1 MNETTEM
8 TPEEKDAQ
16 EARLESLAR
25 TLLAKRSEAIEH
37 RAASGIEK
45 HWREWQRAFDGVDG
59 TVGKDG
65 MLDFAT
71 GEAWLPNLKNQQR
84 RSKVIVNI
92 IRGKCETAEGRFSE
106 IQLPSDDRNW
116 GLLNTKVPQSV
127 SKPSVV
133 AGLVSQ
139 PQQPPEDPMA
149 QDPQVPPKPPVDQA
163 KSIKD
168 DLEKRRSGMEE
179 EIDDQLSECGF
190 NGESRKVIR
199 SAVRF
204 GTGILKGPNVIKTIS
219 RAWTRQ
225 TDESGTTYVLQSA
238 ENLKPASKWVSNWDV
253 YPDPNCGNE
262 PKRGAYIWERD
273 HILPRE
279 IKNLKGI
286 PGYKEEQLAKVLQ
299 EAPKRTTVDI
309 DKGGTYQAKTS
320 SLTKGAPYE
329 RWEYY
334 GDIDREDLEAM
345 GCQCDEALGDTISA
359 CVVFINDVPVKAAN
373 NMLDTGELP
382 YDFFQ
387 WVEIEDSPWGM
398 GEPGKI
404 IWQQRIITAA
414 WREMMN
420 NAGASSGPIVIMGE
434 GVEPEDG
441 DWTLSGNK
449 VWIDT
454 TENGDVSKAF
464 RQFQLTNNQ
473 AELEKIIL
481 LALKFTDLES
491 GTPALAQGEK
501 GSSPETLG
509 GMQMLMAAADTT
521 RRNQVKHYD
530 DHITRPHIT
539 RYYHWNMMYNDKEE
553 IKGDFEVDAR
563 GTSVLLVRDQTAQS
577 LMQILSLRADPEVN
591 LQVDWGKTIRQL
603 FQALHLDVLKPAEE
617 VEAERAKVQPTP
629 PVQVQVAQVREQGA
643 MAREQLKAKELAD
656 HAAADAAMAMEDHK
670 IKTSEAEKERQNKI
684 ALAMINEQMQSIELS
699 SVEKQVLDK
708 IKAELAKTSMSLSVQ
723 KDLSLA
729 SHTVDLHK
737 HATPQVA
744 KPAFE
749 PRGRAPNGQAFT
761 K

>member
-1 MNETTEM
+1 M
-8 TPEEKDAQ
+8 DALQ
-16 EARLESLAR
+16 
-25 TLLAKRSEAIEH
+25 
-37 RAASGIEK
+37 
-45 HWREWQRAFDGVDG
+45 D
-59 TVGKDG
+59 
-65 MLDFAT
+65 
-71 GEAWLPNLKNQQR
+71 QQ
-84 RSKVIVNI
+84 N
-92 IRGKCETAEGRFSE
+92 
-106 IQLPSDDRNW
+106 
-116 GLLNTKVPQSV
+116 PQ
-127 SKPSVV
+127 
-133 AGLVSQ
+133 
-139 PQQPPEDPMA
+139 
-149 QDPQVPPKPPVDQA
+149 PKPPVDQA
-163 KSIKD
+163 KAEKD

-204 GTGILKGPNVIKTIS
+204 GTGILKGPNVIKTVR
-219 RAWTRQ
+219 RAWVKQ
-225 TDESGTTYVLQSA
+225 SDESGTAYVMQSA

-253 YPDPNCGNE
+253 YPAPHCGND

-279 IKNLKGI
+279 VKNLKGI
-286 PGYKEEQLAKVLQ
+286 PGYQDRQLAKVLD

-309 DKGGTYQAKTS
+309 DKGEAFHAKTS

-334 GDIDREDLEAM
+334 GDIEREDLEAM
-345 GCQCDEALGDTISA
+345 GCRCDQALGDTISA
-359 CVVFINDVPVKAAN
+359 CVVFINDIPVKAVN
-373 NMLDTGELP
+373 NMLDSGELP

-464 RQFQLTNNQ
+464 KQFQLTNNQ

-530 DHITRPHIT
+530 DHITRPHIG
-539 RYYHWNMMYNDKEE
+539 RYYHWNMMYSDKED

-577 LMQILSLRADPEVN
+577 LLQILSLRADPEVN
-591 LQVDWGKTIRQL
+591 LQVDWGKAIRQL
-603 FQALHLDVLKPAEE
+603 FQARHLDVLKPAEE
-617 VEAERAKVQPTP
+617 VEAERAKVQPVQ
-629 PVQVQVAQVREQGA
+629 PVQVQVAEIN
-643 MAREQLKAKELAD
+643 ARNRLELEQLDDKDAAD
-656 HAAADAAMAMEDHK
+656 HAAAQASLEMARQNF
-670 IKTSEAEKERQNKI
+670 EARENELDRQNK
-684 ALAMINEQMQSIELS
+684 LAVAVIDERMKSTELT
-699 SVEKQVLDK
+699 SVERQTLNK
-708 IKAELAKTSMSLSVQ
+708 IKAELAGKSMSLNVQ
-723 KDLSLA
+723 QQLSREA
-729 SHTVDLHK
+729 MAQADDHTAAQHRVDLHK
-737 HATPQVA
+737 HRNPPQVA
-744 KPAFE
+744 RPAVE
-749 PRGRAPNGQAFT
+749 PKGRAPAGQAFT